1 MLWSVLWVGQLVLK
15 NFFFLFLIFYED
27 FYILVV
33 KSNNLDIFKL
43 QFSQKLKLMGN
54 GKFNHLMT

>member
-15 NFFFLFLIFYED
+15 FFFFLCLIFYED

-54 GKFNHLMT
+54 SKFNHLMT

>member
-15 NFFFLFLIFYED
+15 IFFFSFLIFYED

-43 QFSQKLKLMGN
+43 QFS
-54 GKFNHLMT
+54 